1 MSRIL
6 QVPALPVVA
15 KGNWK
20 SKQKKPVLKILTA
33 GALLF
38 MTHAALAC
46 SNRTLEG
53 GYSFT
58 VHGQSL
64 SADGKTSTGLF
75 DGVGLITFD
84 GDGNLTQEDYI
95 INNGIQLPGVGPNA
109 SGFHSGETGTY
120 SVNADCTGSI
130 TLTLGPGNTRSDAI
144 VITKRGAAIHA
155 IVAGATE
162 GDAVLL
168 QTYADYEKLDAK

>member
-6 QVPALPVVA
+6 QVPAFPLVVR
-15 KGNWK
+15 GNWK
-20 SKQKKPVLKILTA
+20 PKQEKTVLKILTA

-46 SNRTLEG
+46 SNRTLDG
-53 GYSFT
+53 SYSFT

-75 DGVGLITFD
+75 DGVGLISFD

-95 INNGIQLPGVGPNA
+95 INNGIQVPGIAPNA
-109 SGFHSGETGTY
+109 SGFHTGETGTY
-120 SVNADCTGSI
+120 AVNSDCTGSI
-130 TLTLGPGNTRSDAI
+130 VLTLGPGNTRSDAI

-155 IVAGATE
+155 IVSGATE
-162 GDAVLL
+162 GDTVLL